1 MNGPLAGAVALV
13 TGASSGIGAAT
24 ARRLA
29 GEGAAVGLVARRRA
43 RLDDLVRTIEEDGG
57 QAYAIEADV
66 TERSAADGIVQ
77 ATVDRL
83 GRLDV
88 LVNNAGIM
96 LLGTALQAPVADWER
111 MVALNVTALLR
122 VTHAAVPHLIA
133 AAASSPRGVADVVNI
148 GSTAGRVARPGSSVY
163 NLAKFG
169 LAGFTESLRQ
179 ELVVE
184 RVRVAVVHPGTV
196 ATELADQLTGEVR
209 EAARRQIDGIQPLEP
224 ADVADAIAYVVTRD
238 RRVAVNEMLVRAGEQ
253 TW

>member
-1 MNGPLAGAVALV
+1 MTGPLAATVALV

-29 GEGAAVGLVARRRA
+29 AEGATVSVVARRRA
-43 RLDDLVRTIEEDGG
+43 RLDALVATIGEDGG
-57 QAYAIEADV
+57 EAHAIETDI
-66 TERSAADGIVQ
+66 TDGAAAEGAVQ

-88 LVNNAGIM
+88 LVNNAGVM
-96 LLGTALQAPVADWER
+96 LLGTALQAPVADWDR
-111 MVALNVTALLR
+111 MVALNVAALLR

-133 AAASSPRGVADVVNI
+133 GAASSERAVADVVNV
-148 GSTAGRVARPGSSVY
+148 GSTAGRVARPASSVY
-163 NLAKFG
+163 NLTKFG

-179 ELVVE
+179 ELLVE
-184 RVRVAVVHPGTV
+184 RVRVAVIHPGTV
-196 ATELADQLTGEVR
+196 ATELIDQLTGEVR
-209 EAARRQIDGIQPLEP
+209 DAARRQIDGIQPLAP

>member
-1 MNGPLAGAVALV
+1 MSGPLVGAVALV

-29 GEGAAVGLVARRRA
+29 DEGAAVSLVARRRG
-43 RLDDLVRTIEEDGG
+43 RLDDLVRTISEQGG
-57 QAYAIEADV
+57 QAYAIVADV
-66 TERSAADGIVQ
+66 TERSAGDGIVQ

-179 ELVVE
+179 ELLVE

-196 ATELADQLTGEVR
+196 ATELADHLTGDVR
-209 EAARRQIDGIQPLEP
+209 DAARRQIDGIQPLEP

>member
-1 MNGPLAGAVALV
+1 MTGALTGAVALV

-29 GEGAAVGLVARRRA
+29 AEGAAVSLVARRRA
-43 RLDDLVRTIEEDGG
+43 RLDDLVRTIGEQGG
-57 QAYAIEADV
+57 QASAIEADV
-66 TERSAADGIVQ
+66 TDRSAADDIVR

-96 LLGTALQAPVADWER
+96 LLGTARQAPVADWER
-111 MVALNVTALLR
+111 MVELNVTALLR

-133 AAASSPRGVADVVNI
+133 AAASSPRGVADVVNV

-179 ELVVE
+179 ELLVE

-238 RRVAVNEMLVRAGEQ
+238 RRVAVNEVLVRAAEQ